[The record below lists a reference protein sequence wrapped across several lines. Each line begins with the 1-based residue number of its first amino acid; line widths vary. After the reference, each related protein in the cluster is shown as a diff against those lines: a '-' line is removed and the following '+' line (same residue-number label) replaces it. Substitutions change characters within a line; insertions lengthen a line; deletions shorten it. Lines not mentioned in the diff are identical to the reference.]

1 MLLVLGN
8 ACRDIT
14 FRVAALPAP
23 GETLN
28 ALDTVSGLGGK
39 GLNQAIAAAR
49 TGAVVRFVAAVGNDA
64 VADTIRA
71 ALRAESMTDA
81 GLIAKPGETDL
92 SAIIVA
98 SSGENMIVTNAVHA
112 ASLGIEDI
120 AEHMSFAGGDT
131 LLLQGNLPAETSI
144 HAAKRARASGARVV
158 FNPAPYHDWCKIIA
172 HDIDVL
178 ILNAVEAER
187 WSGASGL
194 ERSIEQLSA
203 PVGIVTCG
211 PMGCLVKKGR
221 ESVQEC
227 LAPRVKA
234 EDATGAGDTFCGV
247 FTAEW
252 MRTGEAAAAV
262 RLALAAASDSVTR
275 PGALA
280 SVPSREALA
289 HMRRELR

>member
-14 FRVAALPAP
+14 FRVAALPTP

-49 TGAVVRFVAAVGNDA
+49 AGADVRFVAAVGNDA
-64 VADTIRA
+64 VAETIRA
-71 ALRAESMTDA
+71 ALRAENMTDA
-81 GLIAKPGETDL
+81 GLVAKPGETDL

-98 SSGENMIVTNAVHA
+98 GSGENMIVTNAAQA
-112 ASLGIEDI
+112 ASLGIENI
-120 AEHMSFAGGDT
+120 AGQMSFLSGDT

-144 HAAKRARASGARVV
+144 DAARRARAAGARVV
-158 FNPAPYHDWCKIIA
+158 FNPAPYQDWCKTLA
-172 HDIDVL
+172 QDIDVL
-178 ILNAVEAER
+178 VLNAVEAER
-187 WSGASGL
+187 WSGASGP
-194 ERSIEQLSA
+194 EGSIEQLTP
-203 PVGIVTCG
+203 PVAIVTCG
-211 PMGCLVKKGR
+211 PKGCLLKKGHGPA
-221 ESVQEC
+221 QEFP
-227 LAPRVKA
+227 APRVKA
-234 EDATGAGDTFCGV
+234 QDATGAGDTFCGV

-252 MRTGEAAAAV
+252 MRTGEVTAAV

-280 SVPSREALA
+280 SVPSREALV
-289 HMRRELR
+289 HMRGKL